1 MLSRIVFP
9 LRQQIRN
16 ARHCQNITEI
26 QVLTSRT
33 ACSSCAA
40 TYGNRDRSRPTDYNN
55 SAILPEN
62 KFVTVK
68 SSFPRCLS
76 SEAAITAIEKRDRYL
91 ELHHEGQ
98 VFTIPYMWLRDHCRC
113 SHCFNEETGQ
123 KNVSHKI
130 SGIGASGVE
139 LEEFGTT
146 LKILWEDGHKTEY
159 SVQWLVD
166 NSYSTESKK
175 KTIPLLW
182 DSAKIHSEPMP
193 VVDYESYK
201 TSETG
206 IRETMYNL
214 LRYGFSVVEGV
225 PTSPQDTEEVV
236 LNLNFVEET
245 LFGKMFYIMPN
256 NERPDT
262 AYTNT
267 ELGAHNDTCYFTAP
281 IGVMALHC
289 LMHDGTGGETL
300 LVDGFQVAEK
310 LRQEDPA
317 AFTNLTNQ
325 IVPHEYVEEGFHIH
339 SHGRVLTI
347 HPASKEM
354 ENIRFNPYDMAPLDT
369 IPPNEVEQFYKDYKK
384 LTKLIYD
391 PANSFWF
398 KLHPGML
405 VFINNWR
412 VLHGRASF
420 TGKRVLSGAYI
431 PYHDWMS
438 KARVAGLV

>member
-1 MLSRIVFP
+1 MFSRLVWP
-9 LRQQIRN
+9 LRRQIRN
-16 ARHCQNITEI
+16 AQHCQNITDLK
-26 QVLTSRT
+26 VLTSRS
-33 ACSSCAA
+33 ACYLCAA
-40 TYGNRDRSRPTDYNN
+40 NHGNRHRNTDGN
-55 SAILPEN
+55 SALFPGK
-62 KFVTVK
+62 KFLNVK
-68 SSFPRCLS
+68 NNFSRCLS
-76 SEAAITAIEKRDRYL
+76 SEADITSIEKRDQYL
-91 ELHHEGQ
+91 ELHQEGQ

-113 SHCFNEETGQ
+113 SHCFNEETKQ
-123 KNVSHKI
+123 KNVNHKLT
-130 SGIGASGVE
+130 SGLGTSSIE
-139 LEEFGTT
+139 LEELGTI
-146 LKILWEDGHKTEY
+146 LKIKWEDGHETEY

-182 DSAKIHSEPMP
+182 DSTKIHSEPMP
-193 VVDYESYK
+193 VVDYDSYK

-225 PTSPQDTEEVV
+225 PTSLHDTEVTVEK
-236 LNLNFVEET
+236 LNFVEET
-245 LFGKMFYIMPN
+245 LFGKMWSFTSN
-256 NERPDT
+256 HERGDT
-262 AYTNT
+262 AYTNM
-267 ELGAHNDTCYFTAP
+267 ELGAHNDTCYYTAP
-281 IGVMALHC
+281 AGIQTFHC
-289 LMHDGTGGETL
+289 LWHDGTGGDTL

-325 IVPHEYVEEGFHIH
+325 IVPHEYVEEGFHVR
-339 SHGRVLTI
+339 SLGRVLTI

-384 LTKLIYD
+384 LTKLIRD

-405 VFINNWR
+405 LLINNWR

-420 TGKRVLSGAYI
+420 TGKRVLCGCYI
-431 PYHDWMS
+431 AHDDWMS
-438 KARVAGLV
+438 KARLAGLA